1 MDERQLLNYNK
12 VMRTELDILAW
23 KEYARQEGL
32 EEGRAEGREVG
43 LAEGRE
49 AGLAEGKAEMQREVV
64 LKMKAKGMDE
74 QTVAELVGLSPED
87 VRGIV

>member
-1 MDERQLLNYNK
+1 
-12 VMRTELDILAW
+12 MRTELDILAW

-49 AGLAEGKAEMQREVV
+49 AGLAEGKAEGKAEMQRELV
-64 LKMKAKGMDE
+64 LRMKAKGMDE
-74 QTVAELVGLSPED
+74 QTVADLVGLSPED

>member
-32 EEGRAEGREVG
+32 EEGRAEGREAG
-43 LAEGRE
+43 LAEGK
-49 AGLAEGKAEMQREVV
+49 AEGKAEMQRELV
-64 LKMKAKGMDE
+64 LRMKAKGMDE

>member
-1 MDERQLLNYNK
+1 
-12 VMRTELDILAW
+12 MRTELDILAW

-49 AGLAEGKAEMQREVV
+49 AGLAEGREVGLAEGKAEGKAEMQRELV
-64 LKMKAKGMDE
+64 LRMKAKGMDE

>member
-1 MDERQLLNYNK
+1 
-12 VMRTELDILAW
+12 MRTELDILAW

-49 AGLAEGKAEMQREVV
+49 AGLAEGKAEGKAEMQRELV
-64 LKMKAKGMDE
+64 LRMKAKGMDE
-74 QTVAELVGLSPED
+74 QTVADLVGLSPED
-87 VRGIV
+87 VREIV

>member
-1 MDERQLLNYNK
+1 
-12 VMRTELDILAW
+12 MRTELDILAW

-49 AGLAEGKAEMQREVV
+49 AGLAEGREAGLAEGKAEMQRELV
-64 LKMKAKGMDE
+64 LRMKAKGMDE